1 MPTLTVDFAP
11 ERPTYHLRR
20 ADGTEQRA
28 TARSRDSAEAVISY
42 YKFRGYTI
50 RRKGNKMPLSKE
62 TQRERRIGQV
72 EALFKISQT
81 GTLTGH
87 GSGMRLKGLKKDGL
101 VVALPNGKLGLTV
114 AGSDLLSEYDPPS
127 ATLIRNQAAESSD
140 VAVTEPVEVDD
151 LSWLMDDPSDL
162 LAPDDDGYTCSKC
175 GNAYCA
181 GDCWDTD
188 EQQPEAETH
197 LTLEELKNIYDVF
210 GLADDEQQPEQ
221 PQPQP
226 EQPDCKHLIR
236 ILWSVHYALTA
247 LGEYFGTRTTRPE
260 DKAIVSHLTV
270 VSLIVNRALAD
281 AGEGD
286 E

>member
-1 MPTLTVDFAP
+1 MPTLTVDFTS

-28 TARSRDSAEAVISY
+28 TARSRESAEAVISY

-50 RRKGNKMPLSKE
+50 KRKGHKMPLSKDQ
-62 TQRERRIGQV
+62 QREQRHRFV
-72 EALFKISQT
+72 KALAQLQDT
-81 GTLTGH
+81 GTIK
-87 GSGMRLKGLKKDGL
+87 GSGSKNMIKSMERQGL
-101 VVALPNGKLGLTV
+101 VITHQGEAIDMTDAGRALL
-114 AGSDLLSEYDPPS
+114 AEYDPPS

-140 VAVTEPVEVDD
+140 VSVAEPVEDVS
-151 LSWLMDDPSDL
+151 LFDPSDL
-162 LAPDDDGYTCSKC
+162 PWHTDDDGYMCPNC

-197 LTLEELKNIYDVF
+197 LTLEELKNLYDVF
-210 GLADDEQQPEQ
+210 GLADDQQPLPQPEQ
-221 PQPQP
+221 PQTQP
-226 EQPDCKHLIR
+226 QPDCKHLIR
-236 ILWSVHYALTA
+236 ILWSVHYALAA
-247 LGEYFGTRTTRPE
+247 LGEYFITTRPE

-270 VSLIVNRALAD
+270 VSLIVNRALSD

-286 E
+286 EE